1 MSASRERLA
10 RNQALYREVNE
21 RIQDLAEGEDITEF
35 VCECS
40 NTDCMEFVALT
51 NSQYERVRSDSAWF
65 VIKPEHYIP
74 QIERVISQAAGYAVV
89 EKFVAEEFL
98 EEADPR
104 SNGFEGRPA
113 DT

>member
-21 RIQDLAEGEDITEF
+21 RIQDLAEGEDKIEF

-40 NTDCMEFVALT
+40 NTDCMEFMALT
-51 NSQYERVRSDSAWF
+51 NSEYERVRSDPTWF
-65 VIKPEHYIP
+65 VIKTDHHIPE
-74 QIERVISQAAGYAVV
+74 IERVISQGAGYAVV
-89 EKFVAEEFL
+89 EKFVAEDYL

-104 SNGFEGRPA
+104 SNGSEGGPA
-113 DT
+113 GA

>member
-21 RIQDLAEGEDITEF
+21 RIQDLAEGEDMTEF

-65 VIKPEHYIP
+65 VIKPEHYIS
-74 QIERVISQAAGYAVV
+74 QIERVISQGAGYAVV
-89 EKFVAEEFL
+89 EKFVAEEYL

-113 DT
+113 GT